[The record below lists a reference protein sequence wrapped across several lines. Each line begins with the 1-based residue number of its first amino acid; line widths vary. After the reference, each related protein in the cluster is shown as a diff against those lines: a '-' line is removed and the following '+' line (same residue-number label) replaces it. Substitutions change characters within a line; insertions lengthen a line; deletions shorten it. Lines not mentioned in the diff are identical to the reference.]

1 MGVSSLTLSREFP
14 QISISALFDTNV
26 TITSASSQLWTTNIK
41 AGKNIIYNVPQKLR
55 IVNNGTYRNGIEIKA
70 TNDIAVTVFVIDTS
84 SDADGYLALPTNVLG
99 QKYVIATLQTSSISE
114 FTVIACH
121 DNTTVKMK
129 LRMSNGSFIYDG
141 FTYSNGNTLTVTLDK
156 LGTSQVFHDYDL
168 SGTIVTSNKP
178 IAIISG
184 NMHGRTLSTDHTDKL
199 ESFLLPATLWG
210 KEFLLSTVGAKDAGD
225 LFKIFAIDSDTEV
238 HKENTKIATLDPG
251 DFHTLDIRTV
261 TTSFITCSKPCQ
273 IIQFSNVQSK
283 HSSYTNAGPSMINLP
298 SIDQFLPSYHV
309 IFARASKFKHSIT
322 LIINKNAKN
331 GLLKDGTRMKSLSW
345 TCQDYSGL
353 CWTIVDISSEV
364 KITHMVRGVTFGL
377 LVYGGTNDE
386 SYSYPGGFTFQ
397 KNLMFNGEMSINLM
411 SYLPESSIDHINLFY

>member
-1 MGVSSLTLSREFP
+1 MGVSSLLSSRELP

-26 TITSASSQLWTTNIK
+26 TITSASSQSLTTHIK
-41 AGKNIIYNVPQKLR
+41 AGKKIIYIVPQKLR
-55 IVNNGTYRNGIEIKA
+55 IVNNGTYRNGVEINA
-70 TNDIAVTVFVIDTS
+70 TNDIAVMVFLVNTS

-99 QKYVIATLQTSSISE
+99 QKYVIATLQTSSNSQ

-121 DNTTVKMK
+121 DKTTVNMK

-141 FTYSNGNTLTVTLDK
+141 FTYSNGSTLTVILDK

-168 SGTIVTSNKP
+168 SGSIVTSNKP
-178 IAIISG
+178 IAVISG
-184 NMHGRTLSTDHTDKL
+184 NIHGRTLSTGNTYKL
-199 ESFLLPATLWG
+199 ESFLLPVTQWG
-210 KEFLLSTVGAKDAGD
+210 KEFLLSTVGATDAGD
-225 LFKIFAIDSDTEV
+225 LFKIFAIDSNTEV
-238 HKENTKIATLDPG
+238 YRENIKTANLDPG
-251 DFHTLDIRTV
+251 DFLTLDSRTV
-261 TTSFITCSKPCQ
+261 TTSFINCSKPCQ
-273 IIQFSNVQSK
+273 IIQFSNAQTK

-298 SIDQFLPSYHV
+298 SIDQFLPAYHV
-309 IFARASKFKHSIT
+309 IFSTASKFKHSIT
-322 LIINKNAKN
+322 LIIKENAKN

-345 TCQDYSGL
+345 KCQEYSGL

-377 LVYGGTNDE
+377 LVYGGANDE

-411 SYLPESSIDHINLFY
+411 SYLPESLIDYINLFY